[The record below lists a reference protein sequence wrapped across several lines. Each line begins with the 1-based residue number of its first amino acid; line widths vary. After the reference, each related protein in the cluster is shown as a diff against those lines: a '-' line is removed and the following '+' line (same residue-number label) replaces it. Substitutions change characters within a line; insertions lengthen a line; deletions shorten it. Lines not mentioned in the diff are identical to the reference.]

1 MTTVQTGLDELRA
14 RNFDILQG
22 KNVALLCNQASIG
35 RDFRHAVEIFQNGAA
50 GHGFALQAVMG
61 PQHGL
66 YGHTQDNMIEWQD
79 YRDPRTG
86 LPVYSLYGTHRKPTP
101 EMLNGIDVLVVDLQ
115 DVGAKYYT
123 FIWTLAHCMEAC
135 AAAGVEVVV
144 LDRPNPIGGQQVEGP
159 YLHGKFRSFVGWHD
173 MSIRHGMTIGEIAQY
188 FRGEYYSD
196 CQTRIVAM
204 RHWQRD
210 MYFEQT
216 GLPWA
221 MPSPNIP
228 CPESTVV
235 YPGMC
240 LLEATNLSEGRGTT
254 RPFEIFGAAFID
266 GWVLAQQLQEYALPG
281 VVFRPLEFQ
290 PTFHKHAGKV
300 CGGCFIHVTDRA
312 SFKPFLT
319 GIAILHAVI
328 GLYPEH
334 FAWNPPPYE
343 YEYEKL
349 PFDILVGNDW
359 LRGMLEEQRPLSEI
373 EARWQPETR
382 QFQTMR
388 GDYLLYEG

>member
-1 MTTVQTGLDELRA
+1 MTAVTTGLDELRA
-14 RNFDILQG
+14 GNFAELRG
-22 KNVALLCNQASIG
+22 KRVALLCNQASIA
-35 RDFRHAVEIFQNGAA
+35 RDLEHAVDIFCAGASN
-50 GHGFALQAVMG
+50 HGFTLKAVLG

-101 EMLNGIDVLVVDLQ
+101 EMLEGVDTLVVDLQ

-135 AAAGVEVVV
+135 AAAGIEVVV
-144 LDRPNPIGGQQVEGP
+144 LDRPNPIGGIQLEGP
-159 YLHGKFRSFVGWHD
+159 FAHGSFRSFVGWHD
-173 MSIRHGMTIGEIAQY
+173 LAIRHGMTIGEIARY
-188 FRGEYYSD
+188 FHQRYYPG
-196 CQTRIVAM
+196 CALQVIPMQNWR
-204 RHWQRD
+204 RE

-240 LLEATNLSEGRGTT
+240 LFEATNLSEGRGTT
-254 RPFEIFGAAFID
+254 RPFEIFGADFID
-266 GWVLAQQLQEYALPG
+266 GWELRSLLEEYRLPG
-281 VVFRPLEFQ
+281 VFFRALEFQ

-300 CGGCFIHVTDRA
+300 CGGCFIHVTDRKA
-312 SFKPFLT
+312 FRPFLT

-328 GLYPEH
+328 GRYPEH

-343 YEYEKL
+343 YEYEKR

-359 LRGMLEEQRPLSEI
+359 IRPELETQRPLPEI
-373 EARWQPETR
+373 EEQWQRETE
-382 QFQTMR
+382 QFAGMR
-388 GDYLLYEG
+388 EAFLLYR